1 MTVTRLG
8 FLRIAAA
15 AALLLPL
22 PAKAADWQ
30 PSGTMNVIVATAAGG
45 AYDVLARAMARH
57 WEKYFGVKAIVQ
69 NLGAAGGSQ
78 GMDRVATSKPDGL
91 TIGLMSRAPY
101 LGEMFT
107 KTYQWN
113 VNDLPLILAIG
124 TPPYALVTGIN
135 SPYKTWADVRQSKT
149 RVRIA
154 TANQLATEVT
164 FIRDLLD
171 HGREVTTANLNASA
185 IVTSLQANDVDIWA
199 SVASLV
205 ILDPIKNKQLRALY
219 TFDTT
224 RYKPLPDTPTHVELG
239 MPANWKDVNSSRL
252 WFAPV
257 GTSKEITESIAK
269 RMIALLN
276 DSDIKTWSEEQGLVD
291 GIIPAA
297 DAKRSQDGLY
307 KLMKDNDD
315 IVKKYGG

>member
-1 MTVTRLG
+1 MPLSRQR
-8 FLRIAAA
+8 FLNFAAA
-15 AALLLPL
+15 VAFLLPL
-22 PAKAADWQ
+22 PATAADWQ
-30 PSGTMNVIVATAAGG
+30 PPGTMNVIVATAAGG
-45 AYDVLARAMARH
+45 AYDVLARAMSRH

-69 NLGAAGGSQ
+69 NQGAAGGSL

-91 TIGLMSRAPY
+91 TIGFMSRAPY

-107 KTYQWN
+107 KTFVWN
-113 VNDLPLILAIG
+113 IDDLPIVLAIG
-124 TPPYALVTGIN
+124 TPPYALVTGST
-135 SPYKTWADVRQSKT
+135 SPYKTWDDVRKSKT

-205 ILDPIKNKQLRALY
+205 ILDPIKGGHLRPLY
-219 TFDTT
+219 TFDTQ
-224 RYKPLPDTPTHVELG
+224 RYKPLPDVPTHIELG

-252 WFAPV
+252 WFAPI
-257 GTSKEITESIAK
+257 GTPNDVTDSIAK
-269 RMIALLN
+269 RMTALLN
-276 DSDIKTWSEEQGLVD
+276 DPEIKSWSEEQGLVD

-297 DAKRSQDGLY
+297 DAKRSQAGLY